1 MILLKSYYHYG
12 RCLLTACPS
21 SSTAQ
26 MLNQRG
32 ISSIRIWSRGVDL
45 QAFGP
50 HRRSEDRRHEWG
62 IEKPGSKKR
71 LQNYVQKSLEGG
83 LIAPI
88 TPPPS
93 PPFGPIDRVSDGMRN
108 HDIVILYVGRM

>member
-21 SSTAQ
+21 SSTAK
-26 MLNQRG
+26 MLNQG
-32 ISSIRIWSRGVDL
+32 CISSIRIWSRGVDL

-50 HRRSEDRRHEWG
+50 HRRSEDRRYDWG
-62 IEKPGSKKR
+62 IVKPGPKER
-71 LQNYVQKSLEGG
+71 LQTYVWKSLGEG
-83 LIAPI
+83 LAAPI

-93 PPFGPIDRVSDGMRN
+93 PPFGPIGSVGCGMR
-108 HDIVILYVGRM
+108 